1 MGLEGWV
8 GRQGEPTGGLEG
20 LLTAV
25 KPVGPE
31 AEVEEVEEVVS
42 KLAAVAAA
50 VGVGQVLEQ
59 HRGKV
64 AGYRPACSV
73 RSPSIVSTFQL
84 PNVWCSKDKQVRPNT
99 VKLTEGKFDDHYPT
113 PSRLD
118 ANCKLAHFSSASHMS
133 AENTWQT

>member
-64 AGYRPACSV
+64 AGYRPACMGCSV
-73 RSPSIVSTFQL
+73 RSPTIVSTFQL
-84 PNVWCSKDKQVRPNT
+84 PNVWT
-99 VKLTEGKFDDHYPT
+99 
-113 PSRLD
+113 SRSD
-118 ANCKLAHFSSASHMS
+118 
-133 AENTWQT
+133 QTL